1 MSDLKTRT
9 RIGNTLDT
17 HLLEQLKELS
27 TNTRIPMSR
36 LLDEAVEDL
45 IQKHNTPQTLL
56 AIKEEYSRK
65 VEEAYF

>member
-17 HLLEQLKELS
+17 KLLKMLKELS
-27 TNTRIPMSR
+27 NDTRIPMSR

-45 IQKHNTPQTLL
+45 IQKHNSKSTTP
-56 AIKEEYSRK
+56 SSH
-65 VEEAYF
+65 

>member
-17 HLLEQLKELS
+17 NLLKMLKELS
-27 TNTRIPMSR
+27 SDTRIPMSR

-45 IQKHNTPQTLL
+45 IQKHNSKSTTP
-56 AIKEEYSRK
+56 SSH
-65 VEEAYF
+65 

>member
-17 HLLEQLKELS
+17 KLLKLLKELS
-27 TNTRIPMSR
+27 KDTRIPMSR

-45 IQKHNTPQTLL
+45 IQKHNSKSTTP
-56 AIKEEYSRK
+56 SSH
-65 VEEAYF
+65 

>member
-17 HLLEQLKELS
+17 NLLEKLKELS
-27 TNTRIPMSR
+27 TITRIPMSR

-45 IQKHNTPQTLL
+45 IQKHKTT
-56 AIKEEYSRK
+56 
-65 VEEAYF
+65 

>member
-17 HLLEQLKELS
+17 HLLEQLKKLS

-36 LLDEAVEDL
+36 LLDEAVGDL
-45 IQKHNTPQTLL
+45 IQKHNTSQTLL
-56 AIKEEYSRK
+56 TSKPNI
-65 VEEAYF
+65 VEK

>member
-17 HLLEQLKELS
+17 HILKKLKDLS
-27 TNTRIPMSR
+27 SNTRIPMSR

-45 IQKHNTPQTLL
+45 IQKHNTTPLL
-56 AIKEEYSRK
+56 AFKKNI
-65 VEEAYF
+65 VER

>member
-17 HLLEQLKELS
+17 ELLKLLKELS
-27 TNTRIPMSR
+27 NNTRIPMSR

-45 IQKHNTPQTLL
+45 IQKHNSKSTTP
-56 AIKEEYSRK
+56 SSH
-65 VEEAYF
+65 

>member
-17 HLLEQLKELS
+17 NLLEKLKELS
-27 TNTRIPMSR
+27 NITRIPMSR

-45 IQKHNTPQTLL
+45 VQKHKTTQPLL
-56 AIKEEYSRK
+56 AIEKNIVKR
-65 VEEAYF
+65 

>member
-17 HLLEQLKELS
+17 HLLEQFKKLS

-36 LLDEAVEDL
+36 LLDEAVGDL
-45 IQKHNTPQTLL
+45 IQKHTSQNLL
-56 AIKEEYSRK
+56 FSKSNIFEK
-65 VEEAYF
+65 